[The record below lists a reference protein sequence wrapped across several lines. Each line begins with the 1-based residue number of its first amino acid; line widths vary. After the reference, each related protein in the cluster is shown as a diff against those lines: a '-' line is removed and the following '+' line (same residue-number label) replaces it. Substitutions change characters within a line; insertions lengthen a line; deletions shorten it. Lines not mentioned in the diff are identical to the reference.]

1 MTQLLEC
8 EEWPEEDIDMGSAN
22 HALIQ
27 TRLIRTLPEDKFTIA
42 TELSLDVSSPER
54 QNILAHCKI
63 SAKHELKPDIALYYA
78 QDFDYI
84 DPAEDIDLVRVEKMP
99 LLCIEVVSPSQS
111 SGLILAKLR
120 AYFAMGAKSCWY
132 VDPNLKLVKVF
143 SSPKQSEPFF
153 EKDELFDSVL
163 DIRLPL
169 NKIFAKR
176 NFLLPTP

>member
-1 MTQLLEC
+1 MTLLEI
-8 EEWPEEDIDMGSAN
+8 EENPVEEDIDMGSAN
-22 HALIQ
+22 HALVQ

-42 TELSLDVSSPER
+42 TELSLDMSSPER
-54 QNILAHCKI
+54 QNILANCKI
-63 SAKHELKPDIALYYA
+63 SAKHELKPDIVLYYA

-84 DPAEDIDLVRVEKMP
+84 DPAEDVDMVRVEKVP
-99 LLCIEVVSPSQS
+99 LLCIEVVSPSQT

-132 VDPNLKLVKVF
+132 VEPNLKLVKVF

-153 EKDELFDSVL
+153 EKDELIDRVL

-176 NFLLPTP
+176 NLSLN